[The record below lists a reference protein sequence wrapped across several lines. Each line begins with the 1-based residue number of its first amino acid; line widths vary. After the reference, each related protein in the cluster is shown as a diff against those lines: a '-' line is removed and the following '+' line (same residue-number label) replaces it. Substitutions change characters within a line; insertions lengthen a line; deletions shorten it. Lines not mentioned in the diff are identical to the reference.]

1 MPTPDHQSD
10 GCVKIATSMT
20 FLAYGVEGAEWT
32 GPIFDASGK
41 KLYVSVQHNMT
52 GAGVV
57 LEISGFKTHEHDD

>member
-1 MPTPDHQSD
+1 
-10 GCVKIATSMT
+10 VKIAT
-20 FLAYGVEGAEWT
+20 LNDLLGPDGAEGVEWT

-57 LEISGFKTHEHDD
+57 LEISGFKNDD